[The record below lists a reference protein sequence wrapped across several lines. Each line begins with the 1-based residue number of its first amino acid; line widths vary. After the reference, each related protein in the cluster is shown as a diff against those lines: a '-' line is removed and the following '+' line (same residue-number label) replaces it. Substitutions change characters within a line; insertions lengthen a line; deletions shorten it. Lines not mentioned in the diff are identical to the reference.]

1 MVNSNDMNNCKA
13 LVLLARFP
21 LGRHLKVSF
30 ISAVS
35 IFLSIASTSCS
46 RSAGDSG
53 QTADH
58 IEKSDKLSNHGDLI
72 EFDDHLAGHF
82 GVETLKISPSDFSE
96 IIPVSGQIETKSS
109 DEAVA
114 TATRSGILTLSPD
127 VNNGSLVSRGT
138 SIGSI
143 NAAGVQGGDPALQAR
158 ALCNAAKRELDRLTP
173 LHKDGIVSD
182 EVYNAALRS
191 YEEALAA
198 LRSST
203 QGSAAVTAP
212 KAGVITQLLARSGE
226 YVEAGQKIAV
236 ISGNTSLTLR
246 ADLPEKYI
254 NEIQKIETA
263 NFRAASS
270 DMVLS
275 IDQLEGRMIS
285 NAGTAVSSDGY
296 IPIYFTFK
304 NNGGV
309 APGAFAEIY
318 LKGAARHDV
327 LSVPKD
333 AIVETSGNKCVY
345 TAEGGGHYAKHVV
358 STGATDG
365 QNVEILS
372 GLQANENVVVKGA
385 HIIRMAETSSTAV
398 PGHTHNH

>member
-1 MVNSNDMNNCKA
+1 MNNCRA
-13 LVLLARFP
+13 LVLLTRFP

-30 ISAVS
+30 ISAVL
-35 IFLSIASTSCS
+35 ILLSVASTSCS
-46 RSAGDSG
+46 QSAGDSG
-53 QTADH
+53 QTQDQ
-58 IEKSDKLSNHGDLI
+58 IEKEKSDKLSDHGDLI

-82 GVETLKISPSDFSE
+82 GVETRIISPSDFSE
-96 IIPVSGQIETKSS
+96 IIPVSGQIETESS

-143 NAAGVQGGDPALQAR
+143 NAAGVQGGDPALQPR
-158 ALCNAAKRELDRLTP
+158 ASCNAAKRELDRLTP

-182 EVYNAALRS
+182 EVYNAALKS

-203 QGSAAVTAP
+203 QGSDAVTAP

-254 NEIQKIETA
+254 NEIQKIKTA

-304 NNGGV
+304 NNGSV

-327 LSVPKD
+327 LSVPKG

-365 QNVEILS
+365 QNIEILS
-372 GLQANENVVVKGA
+372 GLHADENVVVKGA